1 MPYPRLSPDIVALI
15 HQSELNRA
23 GWFDARKKNAI
34 STLFWLENKPLSEN
48 DVMQQQAAVGRMVYC
63 LQVRRIY
70 LVKKFGRSLKIKE
83 VL

>member
-1 MPYPRLSPDIVALI
+1 MPDTRLSPDIIALI

-48 DVMQQQAAVGRMVYC
+48 DVMKQQAAVG
-63 LQVRRIY
+63 LTG
-70 LVKKFGRSLKIKE
+70 LNLPGTTN
-83 VL
+83 VLTDGSSHECMRGLG